1 MEDVLRNL
9 VGGAESVLFDFD
21 GPLCRLFAGHPA
33 EDVADGLLDWLD
45 DRAQTAFLTGAER
58 RGGDPHAILT
68 AAGRAFPDSAL
79 VASLEN
85 RLSDEEALAA
95 KSAAPTPY
103 VDRLVREWHAAGVR
117 LAVASNNSPEAV
129 FRYLESRDLLECFVG
144 GIHGRGGRPQLLKPD
159 PDCLHRALAALGH
172 GAGTALMIG
181 DSPND
186 LLAARSAGVAFL
198 GYGRDEP
205 HERRLRE
212 AGAGCV
218 VSSLAPVLGV
228 VRGLEREP
236 RA

>member
-9 VGGAESVLFDFD
+9 VGGAQSVLFDFD

-45 DRAQTAFLTGAER
+45 DRGQSGFLTAAER
-58 RGGDPHAILT
+58 LARDPHAILA
-68 AAGRAFPDSAL
+68 AAGRAFPGSAL
-79 VASLEN
+79 VASLEG

-95 KSAAPTPY
+95 KSAAPTPGAES
-103 VDRLVREWHAAGVR
+103 LVREWHAAGVR
-117 LAVASNNSPEAV
+117 LAVASNNCAEAV
-129 FRYLESRDLLECFVG
+129 FRHLEGRDLLECFVG
-144 GIHGRGGRPQLLKPD
+144 GLHGRAGDPQLLKPH
-159 PDCLHRALAALGH
+159 PDCVHRALAALGQR
-172 GAGTALMIG
+172 AGTALMIG

-198 GYGRDEP
+198 GYGRDER

-218 VSSLAPVLGV
+218 VSSPAPVLEV
-228 VRGLEREP
+228 LRELRVRL
-236 RA
+236 